1 MRNRLS
7 GAAATMLAAATILSL
22 AAGLVPAQAQTA
34 SYFSHHRAPA
44 ASAVSNGHRPSAR
57 WLRDGWLS
65 ARNEPLSSRIFTDRQ
80 VLQRQGVRLTQWGP
94 DPATGKTKIYLT
106 HYSRAAARVLYARYG
121 SAIVVSRHS
130 MARPVRASR
139 GSDTPP
145 YIGGDYLWIPAVRGI
160 CTGGPIVKNSSG
172 QLRML
177 TAGHCTAAVGN
188 FVYRSTASFST
199 TGPHMGNVVDRVR
212 CDGCLDSAVVDHN
225 SSGSSYAAQVW
236 GLSNSTPDEPRYNE
250 NGTAFPNPA
259 NCPGGTPGCS
269 ADLVTQDSAITGE
282 ITGIPVIKVDQTVT
296 FNDGISTRA
305 LSVASNGHVIVHEG
319 DSGGPWIV
327 HTGSTVAIAGTT
339 VGLANSGTTAYYE
352 EIRPILSKYNLTVP

>member
-1 MRNRLS
+1 
-7 GAAATMLAAATILSL
+7 MLAAGTILSL
-22 AAGLVPAQAQTA
+22 AAGAVPAQARTA
-34 SYFSHHRAPA
+34 RYFSHLAPA
-44 ASAVSNGHRPSAR
+44 VSHGHLPSAS
-57 WLRDGWLS
+57 WLRNGWLS
-65 ARNEPLSSRIFTDRQ
+65 PVNKQLSSRIFTDRQ
-80 VLQRQGVRLTQWGP
+80 VLRRQGVRLTQWGP
-94 DPATGKTKIYLT
+94 DPATGKTKVYLT

-145 YIGGDYLWIPAVRGI
+145 YIGGDYLWIPATRSI
-160 CTGGPIVKNSSG
+160 CTGGPIVKNGSG

-188 FVYRSTASFST
+188 FVYRSTAGFST

-212 CDGCLDSAVVDHN
+212 CNGCLDSSVVDHN

-236 GLSNSTPDEPRYNE
+236 GASNSTPDEPRYNE

-259 NCPGGTPGCS
+259 NCPGGTPGCA

-282 ITGIPVIKVDQTVT
+282 ITGITVTKVDQTVT

-305 LSVASNGHVIVHEG
+305 LSVATKNGQVIDHEG

-339 VGLANSGTTAYYE
+339 VGQTTSGTTAYYE
-352 EIRPILSKYNLTVP
+352 EIGPILSKYNLTVP